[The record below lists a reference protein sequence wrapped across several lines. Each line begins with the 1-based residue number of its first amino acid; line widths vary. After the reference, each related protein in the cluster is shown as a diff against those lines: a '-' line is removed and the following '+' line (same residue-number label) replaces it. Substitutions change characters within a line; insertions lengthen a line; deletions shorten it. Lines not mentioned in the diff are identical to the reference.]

1 MGQETIPDLLAVILT
16 LLGFDQLMFSQIS
29 SRGQLALYP
38 PVLGQEGKNGN
49 TACRRGLTPAP
60 AVTPRWSGIA
70 EPGKPGPS
78 PRRRRRRCR
87 RGRAARGQA
96 VVAA

>member
-38 PVLGQEGKNGN
+38 PVLGQEGK
-49 TACRRGLTPAP
+49 TATPL
-60 AVTPRWSGIA
+60 VA
-70 EPGKPGPS
+70 EG
-78 PRRRRRRCR
+78 
-87 RGRAARGQA
+87 
-96 VVAA
+96 